1 MKKALLVIDYIYD
14 FVADDGKLTCGKP
27 GQDLEQYIVNLI
39 NDFKENGEF
48 IVEATDKHD
57 IDDIYDIEKEMF
69 PAHSYDEKGQ
79 ALYGEVKDA
88 VEAVPANQYLK
99 VDKLRY
105 SAFCATNLDLKLKE
119 RDVKEVHLVGVCTD
133 ICILHAAVDAFNL
146 GYKVVV
152 HEKGVA
158 SFNQEG
164 HDYSLTHFKNVL
176 AAQVI

>member
-1 MKKALLVIDYIYD
+1 MKKALIVIDYIYD

-27 GQDLEQYIVNLI
+27 GQDLEKYIYNLVNEFKG
-39 NDFKENGEF
+39 NGDF
-48 IVEATDKHD
+48 IIEATDKHD
-57 IDDIYDIEKEMF
+57 MDDQYDLEKSMF

-79 ALYGEVKDA
+79 AVFGIVKDA
-88 VEAVPANQYLK
+88 IEGVPANQYLK
-99 VDKLRY
+99 IDKSRY

-133 ICILHAAVDAFNL
+133 ICVLHAAVDAYNL
-146 GYKVVV
+146 GYKIVV

-176 AAQVI
+176 GAEVV